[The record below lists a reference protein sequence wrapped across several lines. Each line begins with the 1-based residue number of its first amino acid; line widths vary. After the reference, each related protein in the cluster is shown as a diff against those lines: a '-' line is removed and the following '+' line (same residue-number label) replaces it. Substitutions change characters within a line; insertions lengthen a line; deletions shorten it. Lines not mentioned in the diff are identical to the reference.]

1 MKDNS
6 IKEHN
11 LASVLFGHS
20 SGVLI
25 SASRLAAT
33 IVNIFQGRPQFTSDI
48 INSVIISPNGY
59 TYFSVNLVLQ
69 VEHAKQFT
77 HHALFKAETT
87 TKEQR
92 KDKMNQT
99 DCIYYHTFI
108 AYVMELI
115 LTKTNT
121 RLSKSSHVL

>member
-1 MKDNS
+1 MKDDS

-11 LASVLFGHS
+11 LASLLFGHG
-20 SGVLI
+20 SGVPHLCLKTFCNN
-25 SASRLAAT
+25 R
-33 IVNIFQGRPQFTSDI
+33 IFQGRPQFTCDI
-48 INSVIISPNGY
+48 INSVIISPDGY

-99 DCIYYHTFI
+99 KLTAFI
-108 AYVMELI
+108 I
-115 LTKTNT
+115 IH
-121 RLSKSSHVL
+121 S